1 MRGVGGA
8 DAVGVEG
15 GGVGGGRSGE
25 RYGGSEDGV
34 GGGEGCDGAGVRV
47 EPWVRVEVE
56 VVGEEVFVPVVL

>member
-1 MRGVGGA
+1 M
-8 DAVGVEG
+8 EG

-34 GGGEGCDGAGVRV
+34 GGCEGCDGAGVRV